1 MTDAAHHNA
10 YDQAFKYLAD
20 TDPHALLTLFGALPV
35 NVPATITPLARE
47 LITSTRIPDAIYL
60 IESGGERWIA
70 HIEVQTRY
78 DPEIPQR
85 LLDYAD
91 RLRIAHNNLPVQ
103 AFLVLLTARGVPD
116 PIPTEGVLALGR
128 LRMSFGYTVVK
139 LWELAADAVLAMGQ
153 TALLPLVPLMRG
165 ERSVLAKAAER
176 LQSVTDEGQQQ
187 ELQLHFLVLGGLR
200 YDIEELIGVLGGTAM
215 IRLEQLRESSVY
227 QMILQEG
234 RAEGLVQGF
243 ERGLEQGL
251 ERGLEQGLERGLE
264 QGLERGLEQGLEQGF
279 ERGLEHERLLMTR
292 LLQRKFGVLPSDVAA
307 RVQMLGREAL
317 ERLADDLF
325 DLPDADALAAWLNRA
340 E

>member
-1 MTDAAHHNA
+1 HT
-10 YDQAFKYLAD
+10 
-20 TDPHALLTLFGALPV
+20 
-35 NVPATITPLARE
+35 
-47 LITSTRIPDAIYL
+47 
-60 IESGGERWIA
+60 
-70 HIEVQTRY
+70 
-78 DPEIPQR
+78 
-85 LLDYAD
+85 
-91 RLRIAHNNLPVQ
+91 
-103 AFLVLLTARGVPD
+103 
-116 PIPTEGVLALGR
+116 GR
-128 LRMSFGYTVVK
+128 
-139 LWELAADAVLAMGQ
+139 
-153 TALLPLVPLMRG
+153 
-165 ERSVLAKAAER
+165 
-176 LQSVTDEGQQQ
+176 
-187 ELQLHFLVLGGLR
+187 LVLGGLR

-307 RVQMLGREAL
+307 RVQMLGRETL